1 LAAQEGKWA
10 LTDTFRPKPDGDPQ
24 VSTGLVANRTM
35 VGSFLEETLHSAG
48 ETKPLRIDYLGYDAI
63 AGKWRYIS
71 IEARV
76 PVAPMPAAS
85 FTRDAPE
92 HITLRFD
99 PFAAPAIAPGW
110 AGRML
115 RMEEVITRDGPDH
128 ETRTNIS
135 SWPMGRAYD
144 GSRTGMIIGASVEAG
159 EPPVS
164 RGSIPRRGSRQK
176 LGVLGEPAGHEFGEQ
191 PHALGLAR
199 LPLREEPNRPI

>member
-1 LAAQEGKWA
+1 LASQEGSWA
-10 LTDTFRPKPDGDPQ
+10 VTDTFRIKPDADPQ
-24 VSTGLVANRTM
+24 VSTGLVADRRM

-48 ETKPLRIDYLGYDAI
+48 QTEPLRIDYLGYDAI
-63 AGKWRYIS
+63 AGQWRYVS
-71 IEARV
+71 IEARI

-128 ETRTNIS
+128 ETKDQYFVL
-135 SWPMGRAYD
+135 AD
-144 GSRTGMIIGASVEAG
+144 GSGVRWLAH
-159 EPPVS
+159 
-164 RGSIPRRGSRQK
+164 RYDYRRQR
-176 LGVLGEPAGHEFGEQ
+176 
-191 PHALGLAR
+191 
-199 LPLREEPNRPI
+199 